1 MKKKMTSRE
10 RRAEERRILAE
21 MDAAMAEQTPSESG
35 KTVTAE
41 QVETPKKNRGYD
53 SSMPE
58 QVHCKR
64 CKTLMENGVCPLC
77 GFRIYV
83 PVSEEK
89 RKKIRLWVGAVAIAV
104 FLVLFVILQFSKK

>member
-21 MDAAMAEQTPSESG
+21 MDAAMAERTPSESG
-35 KTVTAE
+35 KTATAE
-41 QVETPKKNRGYD
+41 QTETPKKDRGYD

-83 PVSEEK
+83 PLSEEK
-89 RKKIRLWVGAVAIAV
+89 RKKIRLWVGVVAIAV